1 MQLTRRDRGE
11 EPKPLILR
19 TPPLP
24 PEPRTPQER
33 QRSRYFANPVT
44 VQTGRIDRIRV
55 VTNTSHAAVILLHE
69 WPDKTCERRKIAMQR
84 CVEVL
89 RGEKPPSAA
98 RKAFVAA
105 ARRAGLLVEV
115 D

>member
-1 MQLTRRDRGE
+1 MPITPTDAGE
-11 EPKPLILR
+11 TKPFILR
-19 TPPLP
+19 TAPLP

-33 QRSRYFANPVT
+33 YRRRYFARPVT

-55 VTNTSHAAVILLHE
+55 VTNTSHAAIILLHE

-89 RGEKPPSAA
+89 RGEKPPSVA

-105 ARRAGLLVEV
+105 ARRAGLLIDEE
-115 D
+115 

>member
-1 MQLTRRDRGE
+1 
-11 EPKPLILR
+11 
-19 TPPLP
+19 
-24 PEPRTPQER
+24 
-33 QRSRYFANPVT
+33 

-55 VTNTSHAAVILLHE
+55 VTNTSHAAIILLHE
-69 WPDKTCERRKIAMQR
+69 WPDKSCERRKIAMQR

-89 RGEKPPSAA
+89 RGEKPPSVA

-105 ARRAGLLVEV
+105 ARRAGLLIEV